1 MTTTRKLSE
10 TVDRWGPRA
19 ADGVR
24 RRMPRGEARAASGAN
39 DSSSELLWPSQSS
52 RCRYSSD
59 VEYLTDDELMT
70 IRRRLATGEIAA
82 LDFGATDPL
91 RPNALASAVARQTAG
106 MGSFKKYTTV
116 PQVAATLFYGLALN
130 HPFENGNKRTA
141 LVAMLVFLQQNRTL
155 LVDTSED
162 DLYDMATQVAAH
174 DFLLPDGQERSSD
187 SEVAGIAD
195 WLGART
201 RPLVRGDKPMMF
213 QELRAQ
219 LESQGC
225 EFAAPDRNYI
235 KVYRQTPEGR
245 FSARLG
251 YPRANFSVGVHDVK
265 RVRRQL
271 RFDELHGI
279 DSGAFYDDDVE
290 AVVDHFVN
298 TYRQVLDRLALT

>member
-1 MTTTRKLSE
+1 
-10 TVDRWGPRA
+10 
-19 ADGVR
+19 
-24 RRMPRGEARAASGAN
+24 
-39 DSSSELLWPSQSS
+39 
-52 RCRYSSD
+52 
-59 VEYLTDDELMT
+59 
-70 IRRRLATGEIAA
+70 
-82 LDFGATDPL
+82 
-91 RPNALASAVARQTAG
+91 
-106 MGSFKKYTTV
+106 MGSFKKYTSV

-174 DFLLPDGQERSSD
+174 DFILPDGQERSSD

-195 WLGART
+195 WLESRT
-201 RPLVRGDKPMMF
+201 RPLVRGDKSMMF

-225 EFAAPDRNYI
+225 EFAAPGRNYI
-235 KVYRQTPEGR
+235 KVYRQTREGR

-251 YPRANFSVGVHDVK
+251 YPRANFNVGVRDVK